1 MNVVISGYYGFGNL
15 GDEALLAGLIPVL
28 QGAGHH
34 LTVLS
39 GDPSLTAH
47 SHGLLGTHRLWGLPG
62 AVWRCDAL
70 ISGGGGLLQDKTSRR
85 SLDYY
90 LAVITL
96 ARRLGRRV
104 VVYGQ
109 SVGPLSPA
117 GERKVAKALKGLPVA
132 VRDDSS
138 RRLLAALGIAAE
150 LVADAALLLTPPQ
163 VTLDLDRPVLLIPR
177 GGYPAITDGLL
188 ALAQA
193 LHAAGRSLAV
203 MAFQER
209 EDGPEVA
216 RLRSALPIEVWQ
228 ADSPQAALLLMAK
241 AGYVVSARLH
251 GLILAALLGKGLSGI
266 VYDPKVAAFLGE
278 LGAPAH
284 TLPLAPD
291 RLAAEVQAG
300 EAPDIGK
307 LNALK
312 DRAAFGAAW
321 LQRALSS

>member
-28 QGAGHH
+28 QAAGHQV
-34 LTVLS
+34 TVLS

-47 SHGLLGTHRLWGLPG
+47 NHGLLGIHRLWGLPG
-62 AVWRCDAL
+62 SLKRCDAL

-104 VVYGQ
+104 VVYSQ

-138 RRLLAALGIAAE
+138 RRLLASLGVQAE
-150 LVADAALLLTPPQ
+150 LVADAALLLPPPQ
-163 VTLDLDRPVLLIPR
+163 VTLAEDGPVLLIPR
-177 GGYPAITDGLL
+177 GGYPIITDGLL

-193 LHAAGRSLAV
+193 LHATGRSLAV
-203 MAFQER
+203 MAFQEQL
-209 EDGPEVA
+209 DGPEVA
-216 RLRSALPIEVWQ
+216 RLRAALPLEVWQ
-228 ADSPQAALLLMAK
+228 ADSPQAALMLMAR

-307 LNALK
+307 FNALRA
-312 DRAAFGAAW
+312 RAASGATW
-321 LQRALSS
+321 LQQVLS